1 MVYSLMNLKNSSYV
15 SLHGEQVIRD
25 SSREEKTEGGRKRYT
40 GADRLTKDV
49 VREVA
54 EVTIKDMCLL
64 LDFSHIRKADEETLR
79 VLGHALQMWKQDNDI
94 YLFHVDEM
102 LKSELEH
109 ALLSGEISYHTETEA
124 NGESCIA
131 IYRGGERLSSA
142 QCEERRQEI
151 QKEDLLILMHES
163 SKGKYFDIER
173 LLADNEHC
181 LYYFFYLLAMELEK
195 TGICPLEGSDREW
208 YRITPENEAGV
219 YIAENVG
226 KYMGLGVVKR
236 LEKETVQECMNYI
249 AVRDVIHMS
258 AELDRI
264 IAITTRKGASL
275 KAGACLVDIYTG
287 VGSRNYRV
295 SLHTVDTQN
304 GLISRLRQKWLEP

>member
-1 MVYSLMNLKNSSYV
+1 MVYSLMSLKNSSYI

-25 SSREEKTEGGRKRYT
+25 SRQEETKERNRKRYT
-40 GADRLTKDV
+40 GTDRLTSDV
-49 VREVA
+49 AREVA
-54 EVTIKDMCLL
+54 EVMIKDMCLL
-64 LDFSHIRKADEETLR
+64 LDFSHIRQADEDTLC

-109 ALLSGEISYHTETEA
+109 TLSSCGISYHTLTETD
-124 NGESCIA
+124 GEYCIVA
-131 IYRGGERLSSA
+131 GRGGERLSPA

-151 QKEDLLILMHES
+151 QKEDLLILMHDS

-181 LYYFFYLLAMELEK
+181 LYYFFYCLAMKLEQE
-195 TGICPLEGSDREW
+195 GICPLTGSDRDW
-208 YRITPENEAGV
+208 YMITPENEAGA

-226 KYMGLGVVKR
+226 RYMGLGVVKR